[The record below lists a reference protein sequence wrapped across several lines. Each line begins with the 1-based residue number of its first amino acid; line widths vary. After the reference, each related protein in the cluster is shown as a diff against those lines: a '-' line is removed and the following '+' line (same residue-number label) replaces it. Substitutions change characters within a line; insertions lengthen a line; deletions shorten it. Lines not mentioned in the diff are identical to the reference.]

1 MVGAG
6 QVLSERAHS
15 AGSYTAGYKSGWTQT
30 VRRARDSRWWRSERA
45 CPACPSRVGAVAGV
59 ARGDRRQDGARC
71 RGDGATWMMQTPL
84 WPWPRPS
91 RPQWRKR
98 WWEVL
103 SSPTAEL
110 RPKAHRLHAHELTMR
125 PRGTLKAWVPGAVA
139 RARLGLGELPRVP
152 LQRSFSGQQRWLS
165 SS

>member
-6 QVLSERAHS
+6 QVLSDVLTLQGPTQLATSRGGHRRRDVHATGAGGGRSAPAPPAHL
-15 AGSYTAGYKSGWTQT
+15 GWEL
-30 VRRARDSRWWRSERA
+30 S
-45 CPACPSRVGAVAGV
+45 AGV

-110 RPKAHRLHAHELTMR
+110 RSKAHRLHAHRLTMR
-125 PRGTLKAWVPGAVA
+125 PSGTLKVWVPGAVA